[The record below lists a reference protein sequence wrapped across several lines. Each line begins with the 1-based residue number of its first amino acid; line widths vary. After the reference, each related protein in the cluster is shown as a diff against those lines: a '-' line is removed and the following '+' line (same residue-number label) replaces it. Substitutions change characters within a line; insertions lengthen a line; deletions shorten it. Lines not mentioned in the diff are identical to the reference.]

1 MIGNK
6 VRQRREELGLSQD
19 ELAKRCGYKSRS
31 SINKIELNIND
42 VTQSKIL
49 VLAKALE
56 TDPVWLLKEDVE
68 TFSAPE
74 EFEKHWNDI
83 GGGRHPLDLNDTE
96 YSIIVN
102 YRVADPGIQDSVRKL
117 LDVKGETS
125 RGSDGSSEVI
135 A

>member
-19 ELAKRCGYKSRS
+19 ELARRCGYKSRS

-56 TDPVWLLKEDVE
+56 TDPMWLLKEDVE
-68 TFSAPE
+68 TFDTPE
-74 EFEKHWNDI
+74 AFEKHWNAI
-83 GGGRHPLDLNDTE
+83 GGGRHPLELSDLEHTLV
-96 YSIIVN
+96 VN
-102 YRVADPGIQDSVRKL
+102 FRASDPVTQSNVLKL
-117 LDVKGETS
+117 LDIPEKREDTLN
-125 RGSDGSSEVI
+125 

>member
-68 TFSAPE
+68 TFATPE

-102 YRVADPGIQDSVRKL
+102 YRVADPGIRDSVRKL

-125 RGSDGSSEVI
+125 KDSGGSNEVI

>member
-19 ELAKRCGYKSRS
+19 ELARRCGYKSRS

-56 TDPVWLLKEDVE
+56 TDPMWLLKEDVE
-68 TFSAPE
+68 TFDTPE
-74 EFEKHWNDI
+74 AFESHWNHI
-83 GGGRHPLDLNDTE
+83 GGGRHPIELTDEEYTLIVDYRAADAYTQESIKRALEYYRRMKGGDHND
-96 YSIIVN
+96 N
-102 YRVADPGIQDSVRKL
+102 
-117 LDVKGETS
+117 
-125 RGSDGSSEVI
+125 
-135 A
+135 

>member
-19 ELAKRCGYKSRS
+19 ELARRCGYKSRS

-56 TDPVWLLKEDVE
+56 TDPMWLLKEDVE
-68 TFSAPE
+68 TFDTPE
-74 EFEKHWNDI
+74 AFEKHWNAI
-83 GGGRHPLDLNDTE
+83 GGGRHPLELSDLEHTLV
-96 YSIIVN
+96 VN
-102 YRVADPGIQDSVRKL
+102 FRASDPVTQSNVMKL
-117 LDVKGETS
+117 LDIPEKREDTLN
-125 RGSDGSSEVI
+125 

>member
-42 VTQSKIL
+42 VSQSKIL

-56 TDPVWLLKEDVE
+56 TDPIWLLKEEVE
-68 TFSAPE
+68 TFDTPE
-74 EFEKHWNDI
+74 QFEKHWNAI
-83 GGGRHPLDLNDTE
+83 GGGRHPLELSDLEHTLV
-96 YSIIVN
+96 VN
-102 YRVADPGIQDSVRKL
+102 FRASDPVTQNNVLKL
-117 LDVKGETS
+117 LDIEKKDADTL
-125 RGSDGSSEVI
+125 D